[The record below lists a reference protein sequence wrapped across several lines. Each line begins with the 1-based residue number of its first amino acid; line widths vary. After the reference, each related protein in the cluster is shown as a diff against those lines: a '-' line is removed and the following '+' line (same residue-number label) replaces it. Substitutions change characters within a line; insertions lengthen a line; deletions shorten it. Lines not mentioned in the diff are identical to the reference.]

1 MFENCASNDF
11 PSFGDH
17 IRNLSTPFPN
27 FSAIVFCKW
36 LSFVYCELVD
46 SMSRLPPICLFDHF
60 LDFFLFCL
68 VTNGKESF
76 RSFSSLVVPPYQPL
90 TNTEQLYWCVYL
102 MPHYNNGVRQSLF
115 FYLCKHWITFHS
127 RQECFRQFNLD
138 QAFSFYGFFF
148 FRFLLRF
155 EIVYT

>member
-76 RSFSSLVVPPYQPL
+76 RSFSFVSCTSLPASHEHGTVILVCLLDATQQQWR
-90 TNTEQLYWCVYL
+90 EAI
-102 MPHYNNGVRQSLF
+102 SFF
-115 FYLCKHWITFHS
+115 FYLCKHWMTFHS

-148 FRFLLRF
+148 VSFSSSF
-155 EIVYT
+155 